1 MSDYAITLYYNDLEN
16 AIQYGGSTKETT
28 IRFAFQKLLEK
39 YADSKELKLVPE
51 ISIKN
56 KQGRIITPDGTLKDQ
71 IRNDWGYW
79 ESKDEKDD
87 INEEIKNK
95 FAKGYPADNILFEDS
110 QTAVLF
116 QHGDEEKRV
125 DMKDADA
132 LHLILTK
139 FLQYE
144 RPEVHDFREA
154 IEKFKED
161 IPKVTVAIREIIE
174 AQQKTNIEL
183 QKAKESFLEM
193 AKASI
198 NPDVSADDVK
208 EMMIQH
214 ILSADIF
221 NTIFDEAHF
230 HQENNIARELNKVVD
245 TFFTGNIRRQTL
257 GQIKHYYD
265 TINARAASI
274 ADHHEKQKFLKV
286 VYENFYKGYNPKAAD
301 RLGIVYTP
309 NEIVQFMIRSTD
321 YLLHKHFGKTLGDKN
336 VEILDPATGTGT
348 FICDIIDY
356 LPKGKLAY
364 KYKNELHANEVAIL
378 PYYISN
384 LNIEYTYKQKMG
396 EYAEFDNLCFV
407 DTLDKSSQHFIQAGL
422 FGVSAENTTRIRRQ
436 NERKISVIIG
446 NPPYNANQANEN
458 DNNKNREYPAID
470 KRIKETFIKNSTAQK
485 TKLYDMY
492 SRFYRWAMDRLTDN
506 GVIAFISNR
515 SFIDS
520 RTFDGFRKTVQ
531 QDFDHAYIIDT
542 RSDVRANPK
551 IAGTTHNVFG
561 IQTGVAVL
569 FLVKSTHKQI
579 KPNPCYIE
587 YTALDDFWRKEEK
600 LAWFAENN
608 LQQIEFDNITPD
620 KNNNWI
626 NVEESEWEKYIPL
639 CSKDV
644 KSGKSLE
651 AIFGLLS
658 LGVVTNR
665 DEWCYDFNKESLEEK
680 IKFFTEFYEKEK
692 IRWNNSD
699 KKVPINDFVDRTIKW
714 TEELESHL
722 KRSSKLQFDKSKIRI
737 ANYRPFTTKY
747 SYVDKIISHRLYK
760 NQDMWGIEKHF
771 DNRVIIMTIHPQVN
785 LSFFSSEIL
794 VDQGF
799 GSRASTDLP
808 LFRYTSTGER
818 IDNITDWGLQQF
830 KEHYQPSLRGTKQ
843 GNEQSRD
850 EAISNQTTNNKIA
863 SSQPNTKPNAPRKDV
878 EISNDME
885 ITKEDIFHYT
895 YAVLHHPAY
904 RKKYELNLKREFPRI
919 PFYEN
924 FFQWSNWGKQLM
936 NLHINYE
943 TVEPYALQQ
952 KEVNTKEEPKAKL
965 KALKD
970 IGVIQLDENTELHGI
985 PKEAWEYKL
994 GNRSAL
1000 EWILDQYKEKKPS
1013 DPTIAE
1019 KFNTYK
1025 FADYKDKVIDLLKRV
1040 CTVSV
1045 ETVKVVREM
1054 ERVQVNGEKVSEW
1067 EELVEDLQPLLQN
1080 LPLIELENDSL
1091 DFLVNN
1097 TSFGKINKRVL
1108 AFFVSDIKILIKD
1121 DDRLLKGLKSLQ
1133 RIAGISPVPEEIP
1146 ALMNT
1151 EVTSAYTILE
1161 EGKTEFIEHYKEK
1174 ITKALYLITA
1184 LESWLKWRRVTIIKE
1199 NSTPTNSQPTK
1210 RK

>member
-1 MSDYAITLYYNDLEN
+1 MSDYAITLFYNDLEN
-16 AIQYGGSTKETT
+16 AIHYGGSTKETA

-39 YADSKELKLVPE
+39 YAETKDLKLIPE
-51 ISIKN
+51 ISTKN
-56 KQGRIITPDGTLKDQ
+56 KHGKIITPDGTLKDS

-95 FAKGYPADNILFEDS
+95 FAKGYPSDNILFEDS
-110 QTAVLF
+110 QTAVLY
-116 QHGDEEKRV
+116 QHNEEVKRV
-125 DMKDADA
+125 DMKDAEE
-132 LHLILTK
+132 LHAILTK

-174 AQQKTNIEL
+174 EQQKTNTDL
-183 QKAKESFLEM
+183 QKAQESFLAM
-193 AKASI
+193 AKISI

-221 NTIFDEAHF
+221 NTIFDEPHF
-230 HQENNIARELNKVVD
+230 HQENNIARELNKVID

-356 LPKGKLAY
+356 LPKTKLAH

-384 LNIEYTYKQKMG
+384 LNIEYTYKQRMG
-396 EYAEFDNLCFV
+396 VYAEFENLCFV
-407 DTLDKSSQHFIQAGL
+407 DTLDKSSQRFVQAGL
-422 FGVSAENTTRIRRQ
+422 FSVSAENATRIKRQ
-436 NERKISVIIG
+436 NERKISVVIG

-458 DNNKNREYPAID
+458 DNNKNRTYEEVD
-470 KRIKETFIKNSTAQK
+470 SRIKETFIKNSTAQK

-492 SRFYRWAMDRLTDN
+492 SRFYRWAMDRLNDN
-506 GVIAFISNR
+506 GIIAFISNR

-520 RTFDGFRKTVQ
+520 RTFDGFRKTIQ

-569 FLVKSTHKQI
+569 FLVKSTDKQI
-579 KPNPCYIE
+579 KANHCRIE
-587 YTALDDFWRKEEK
+587 YTALDDFWKKEEK
-600 LAWFAENN
+600 LAWFTEND
-608 LQQIEFDNITPD
+608 LPKIEFDNITPD

-626 NVEESEWEKYIPL
+626 NISDNDWETLLPICDKNV
-639 CSKDV
+639 KD
-644 KSGKSLE
+644 GKIGSS
-651 AIFGLLS
+651 IFGMFS
-658 LGVVTNR
+658 NGIMTDR
-665 DEWCYDFNKESLEEK
+665 DEWVYDFDRKNLVNKMT
-680 IKFFTEFYEKEK
+680 FFIETYKNNLGKKEY
-692 IRWNNSD
+692 
-699 KKVPINDFVDRTIKW
+699 DFTIKW
-714 TEELESHL
+714 TETL
-722 KRSSKLQFDKSKIRI
+722 KRYFASNTKNDFEEKKIVN
-737 ANYRPFTTKY
+737 AYYRPFTKVFFY
-747 SYVDKIISHRLYK
+747 ADKIYNDRLTKSHFETLGIKLNEENYLISFTGLGSTAEFSPFCSNLLYDR
-760 NQDMWGIEKHF
+760 NFYHQI
-771 DNRVIIMTIHPQVN
+771 PQYVT
-785 LSFFSSEIL
+785 FY
-794 VDQGF
+794 
-799 GSRASTDLP
+799 
-808 LFRYTSTGER
+808 RYTLTGER

-830 KEHYQPSLRGTKQ
+830 KHHYQPSLRGTKQ
-843 GNEQSRD
+843 GNVQSRD
-850 EAISNQTTNNKIA
+850 EAISNQNSDNKIA
-863 SSQPNTKPNAPRKDV
+863 SSQPGTVPNAPRKDV
-878 EISNDME
+878 EGVAE

-895 YAVLHHPAY
+895 YAVLHNPAY

-924 FFQWSNWGKQLM
+924 FFQWRDWGKQLM
-936 NLHINYE
+936 NIHINYE
-943 TVEPYALQQ
+943 TVAPFPLNVIARRNDEAISNRTSNNKIAASQQ
-952 KEVNTKEEPKAKL
+952 DTKSNTPRNDEIKNPKAKL
-965 KALKD
+965 KALKES
-970 IGVIQLDENTELHGI
+970 GVIQLDENTELHGI

-1000 EWILDQYKEKKPS
+1000 EWILDQYKEKKPT

-1025 FADYKDKVIDLLKRV
+1025 FADYKYKVIDLLKRV

-1045 ETVKVVREM
+1045 ETMKIVKQM
-1054 ERVQVNGEKVSEW
+1054 
-1067 EELVEDLQPLLQN
+1067 
-1080 LPLIELENDSL
+1080 
-1091 DFLVNN
+1091 
-1097 TSFGKINKRVL
+1097 
-1108 AFFVSDIKILIKD
+1108 
-1121 DDRLLKGLKSLQ
+1121 
-1133 RIAGISPVPEEIP
+1133 EEIER
-1146 ALMNT
+1146 L
-1151 EVTSAYTILE
+1151 
-1161 EGKTEFIEHYKEK
+1161 K
-1174 ITKALYLITA
+1174 IA
-1184 LESWLKWRRVTIIKE
+1184 E
-1199 NSTPTNSQPTK
+1199 

>member
-16 AIQYGGSTKETT
+16 AIQYGGSTKETA

-39 YADSKELKLVPE
+39 YADGKELKLVPE

-110 QTAVLF
+110 QTAVLY
-116 QHGDEEKRV
+116 QHGEEVKRV

-132 LHLILTK
+132 LHAILTK

-183 QKAKESFLEM
+183 QKTQESFLEM

-407 DTLDKSSQHFIQAGL
+407 DTLDNTGFHWVGKQGDL
-422 FGVSAENTTRIRRQ
+422 FGVSAENAQRIKRQ
-436 NERKISVIIG
+436 NERKISVVIG

-458 DNNKNREYPAID
+458 DNNKNRAYPEID
-470 KRIKETFIKNSTAQK
+470 KRIKDTYIKNSTAQK

-492 SRFYRWAMDRLTDN
+492 SRFYRWASDRIMDD
-506 GVIAFISNR
+506 GMICFISNN
-515 SFIDS
+515 SFINS
-520 RTFDGFRKTVQ
+520 RSFDGFRKSI
-531 QDFDHAYIIDT
+531 QDEFQYAYIIDLGGNIRELSGRDGIFLNEKHTIFGKAAAVGISIGFLIKDKKRRLQPCHINYIHPCDIRAT
-542 RSDVRANPK
+542 RDDKIEWLISNP
-551 IAGTTHNVFG
+551 F
-561 IQTGVAVL
+561 
-569 FLVKSTHKQI
+569 
-579 KPNPCYIE
+579 
-587 YTALDDFWRKEEK
+587 
-600 LAWFAENN
+600 EN
-608 LQQIEFDNITPD
+608 IEFNNITPD
-620 KNNNWI
+620 KYNNWFADADY
-626 NVEESEWEKYIPL
+626 EKL
-639 CSKDV
+639 LRLADKNV
-644 KSGKSLE
+644 KSGKENSAL
-651 AIFGLLS
+651 FKLFCWGNS
-658 LGVVTNR
+658 SNR
-665 DEWCYDFNKESLEEK
+665 DEWVYDIDSQTLEQK
-680 IKFFTEFYEKEK
+680 IKYFIAEYNKLTQTK
-692 IRWNNSD
+692 
-699 KKVPINDFVDRTIKW
+699 DFSFPNRIKW
-714 TEELESHL
+714 SSDL
-722 KRSSKLQFDKSKIRI
+722 KGKFKQLKEIFFDKNKIKE
-737 ANYRPFTTKY
+737 AYWRPFAKEFFY
-747 SYVDKIISHRLYK
+747 SEKVLNDRLTENHVEIFGKNLDKENKVMMLT
-760 NQDMWGIEKHF
+760 N
-771 DNRVIIMTIHPQVN
+771 HPQITFIVHAVN
-785 LSFFSSEIL
+785 KI
-794 VDQGF
+794 VDAGY
-799 GSRASTDLP
+799 GSRATQNFP
-808 LFRYTSTGER
+808 LYRYTSTGER

-830 KEHYQPSLRGTKQ
+830 VEHYQPSLRGTKQ
-843 GNEQSRD
+843 SNEQSRD
-850 EAISNQTTNNKIA
+850 EAISNRTTNNKIA
-863 SSQPNTKPNAPRKDV
+863 SSQPPTKSKAPRKDV

-895 YAVLHHPAY
+895 YAVLHNPAY

-1000 EWILDQYKEKKPS
+1000 EWILDQYKEKKPT

-1040 CTVSV
+1040 CTMSV
-1045 ETVKVVREM
+1045 ETMKIVKEM
-1054 ERVQVNGEKVSEW
+1054 EVQIDKTA
-1067 EELVEDLQPLLQN
+1067 
-1080 LPLIELENDSL
+1080 SL
-1091 DFLVNN
+1091 
-1097 TSFGKINKRVL
+1097 
-1108 AFFVSDIKILIKD
+1108 
-1121 DDRLLKGLKSLQ
+1121 
-1133 RIAGISPVPEEIP
+1133 
-1146 ALMNT
+1146 
-1151 EVTSAYTILE
+1151 
-1161 EGKTEFIEHYKEK
+1161 
-1174 ITKALYLITA
+1174 
-1184 LESWLKWRRVTIIKE
+1184 
-1199 NSTPTNSQPTK
+1199 
-1210 RK
+1210 